1 MKSTLCSRNLVF
13 RRLARAS
20 CLLFCVSLLAALLAL
35 LIPQLPIL
43 PSHSKLHPSLVAFG
57 ELPISEEEPAA
68 PDLVG
73 TMDPSASVCNDP
85 TEQTCE
91 TGATS
96 RRHWFGLCG
105 KDRVQSVED
114 FRKAVS
120 KDPLLRSYYE
130 GFRWDRA
137 KMFELESPVEAY
149 LNYKRDGRILR
160 TRKKVTLPKGD
171 RILTDGVRSIRAY
184 CCNELVVELDDP
196 LSPTSAPH
204 ETQDLRGSIL
214 NRSPGGGA
222 EDLGLVQ
229 DPPEPEPEPDGYID
243 PSTAAFYRSLTP
255 VPLGPFP
262 TVVAP
267 PDPGGND
274 PTLPTNPDFP
284 PVDPFIPVPPDP
296 PAPVPEPSTL
306 LLFTAG
312 LGGLLAARRSKG
324 PARTSPFQGSP
335 SKESPV

>member
-1 MKSTLCSRNLVF
+1 MKLTLRSRNLVF

-20 CLLFCVSLLAALLAL
+20 CLLFCVSLLAVFLAL
-35 LIPQLPIL
+35 WIPQLPIL
-43 PSHSKLHPSLVAFG
+43 TSHSKLHPSLVAFG
-57 ELPISEEEPAA
+57 DLPISEEEPAA
-68 PDLVG
+68 LDLVG
-73 TMDPSASVCNDP
+73 TLDPSDSVSNEP

-96 RRHWFGLCG
+96 RRHWLGLCG
-105 KDRVQSVED
+105 KGRVKSVED

-120 KDPLLRSYYE
+120 KDPLLRSYYD

-171 RILTDGVRSIRAY
+171 TILTDGARSVRAY
-184 CCNELVVELDDP
+184 CCNELVLELDDP
-196 LSPTSAPH
+196 LSLTPAPLDP
-204 ETQDLRGSIL
+204 QDLGGSSL
-214 NRSPGGGA
+214 NRSLGA
-222 EDLGLVQ
+222 DSEDLGLVQ
-229 DPPEPEPEPDGYID
+229 DPPEPEPRGYID
-243 PSTAAFYRSLTP
+243 PSMAAFYRSVT
-255 VPLGPFP
+255 GPFP
-262 TVVAP
+262 TVVDP
-267 PDPGGND
+267 PGPGGND
-274 PTLPTNPDFP
+274 PTPPMNPDLP
-284 PVDPFIPVPPDP
+284 PVDPFIPVPPDPP

-312 LGGLLAARRSKG
+312 LGGLLAALRRKG
-324 PARTSPFQGSP
+324 PARTPPFQGSR